1 MKKRYIVTAIFFAL
15 PGLILLSCHTERF
28 VLQAAAKVLPPYATN
43 RISCKEGDPVKITSV
58 GEILVDMTQTHIDSN
73 GIPHFAANPGGA
85 PANVA
90 VAAAK
95 LGAQAAFIGCVG
107 NDSYGRFLRDT
118 LIRYG
123 VDTGGLQVTEDAS
136 TTLAIVTVDEKGE
149 RSFSFYRKPGADT
162 RIDAARAIRAAQ
174 GTGILHFGSVSLT
187 DPVCRDAVVSTVQA
201 AKNTGTLITY
211 DPNYRAALWEHEDAA
226 VLQMRAVL
234 PLCDIVKISD
244 EETMLLCGVSEPGE
258 ALEKLMSLGVRL
270 AVVTLGAKGA
280 MWRFGSLEGRVP
292 GFSVKVADTNGAGDT
307 FFGAFLS
314 RIALR
319 GSLAGLTAEELDRYV
334 RFANKAASITTSRP
348 GAIPA
353 MPSLEEVEEGFM

>member
-1 MKKRYIVTAIFFAL
+1 M
-15 PGLILLSCHTERF
+15 
-28 VLQAAAKVLPPYATN
+28 
-43 RISCKEGDPVKITSV
+43 KITSI
-58 GEILVDMTQTHIDSN
+58 GEILVDMTQTHVDEN

-95 LGAQAAFIGCVG
+95 MGVEAGFIGCVG
-107 NDSYGRFLRDT
+107 DDVFGRLLRDT
-118 LIRYG
+118 LIRAG
-123 VDTGGLQVTEDAS
+123 VDVSGLQVTRQTN
-136 TTLAIVTVDEKGE
+136 TTLAIVSVDGRGE

-162 RIDAARAIRAAQ
+162 TIDVRQAVQAIA

-187 DPVCRDAVVSTVQA
+187 DPVCRDTVVTAVQA
-201 AKNTGTLITY
+201 AKKAGALITY
-211 DPNYRAALWEHEDAA
+211 DPNYRAVLWEHEDAA

-244 EETMLLCGVSEPGE
+244 EETTLLCGVKEPE
-258 ALEKLMSLGVRL
+258 AALRKLMELGVRL
-270 AVVTLGAKGA
+270 AVVTLGAEGA
-280 MWRFGSLEGRVP
+280 MWRCGEMTGAVP

-314 RIALR
+314 RIAAR
-319 GSLAGLTAEELDRYV
+319 GGLDGLTAEEINGFV
-334 RFANKAASITTSRP
+334 RFANKAASLTASRP

-353 MPSLEEVEEGFM
+353 MPALQEVLEGLNR

>member
-1 MKKRYIVTAIFFAL
+1 MKITAI
-15 PGLILLSCHTERF
+15 
-28 VLQAAAKVLPPYATN
+28 
-43 RISCKEGDPVKITSV
+43 
-58 GEILVDMTQTHIDSN
+58 GEILVDMTQTHIDAN

-90 VAAAK
+90 VAVSK
-95 LGAQAAFIGCVG
+95 LGGESEFIGCVG
-107 NDSYGRFLRDT
+107 NDLYGRLLRDT
-118 LIRYG
+118 LLRNG
-123 VDTGGLQVTEDAS
+123 VSTDGLQTTDRAN
-136 TTLAIVTVDEKGE
+136 TTLAIVMVDDRGE

-162 RIDAARAIRAAQ
+162 LIDANRAIRDTE

-187 DPVCRDAVVSTVQA
+187 DPYCRDAVVTTVQE
-201 AKNTGTLITY
+201 AKRAGALISY
-211 DPNYRAALWEHEDAA
+211 DPNYRASLWEHEEAA

-244 EETMLLCGVSEPGE
+244 EETMLLCGARDPEN
-258 ALEKLMSLGVRL
+258 ALEKLMSLGIRL
-270 AVVTLGAKGA
+270 AIVTLGAHGA
-280 MWRFGSLEGRVP
+280 MWRCGEMHGRVP

-314 RIALR
+314 RIAAHGGLE
-319 GSLAGLTAEELDRYV
+319 SLTEEEINGYV

-353 MPSLEEVEEGFM
+353 MPVLQEVEEGLE

>member
-1 MKKRYIVTAIFFAL
+1 M
-15 PGLILLSCHTERF
+15 
-28 VLQAAAKVLPPYATN
+28 
-43 RISCKEGDPVKITSV
+43 KITTI
-58 GEILVDMTQTHIDSN
+58 GEILIDMTQTHIDQN

-95 LGAQAAFIGCVG
+95 LGIESGFIGCVG
-107 NDSYGRFLRDT
+107 DDSYGRFLRDT
-118 LIRYG
+118 LVRYG
-123 VDTGGLQVTEDAS
+123 VSTEGLQVSHSAS

-162 RIDAARAIRAAQ
+162 RIKADKAVEAIK
-174 GTGILHFGSVSLT
+174 GSGILHFGSVSLT
-187 DPVCRDAVVSTVQA
+187 DPVCRDAVVTTVQA
-201 AKNTGTLITY
+201 AKKAGMLITY
-211 DPNYRAALWEHEDAA
+211 DPNYRAALWENEDAA

-244 EETMLLCGVSEPGE
+244 EETMLLCGIKEPE
-258 ALEKLMSLGVRL
+258 AALQKLMDLGVRL

-280 MWRFGSLEGRVP
+280 LWRCGSMSGMVP

-314 RIALR
+314 RIAAR
-319 GSLAGLTAEELDRYV
+319 GGLDGLTEEEINGYV
-334 RFANKAASITTSRP
+334 RFANKAASLTTSRP

-353 MPSLEEVEEGFM
+353 MPTLQEVQEGLIA

>member
-1 MKKRYIVTAIFFAL
+1 M
-15 PGLILLSCHTERF
+15 
-28 VLQAAAKVLPPYATN
+28 
-43 RISCKEGDPVKITSV
+43 RITTI
-58 GEILVDMTQTHIDSN
+58 GEILIDMTQTHIDEN

-90 VAAAK
+90 VCAAK
-95 LGAQAAFIGCVG
+95 LGAESAFIGCVG
-107 NDSYGRFLRDT
+107 DDAYGRFLRDT

-123 VDTGGLQVTEDAS
+123 VNTAGLQVTRQAS

-162 RIDAARAIRAAQ
+162 MIDAKLAERAAE
-174 GTGILHFGSVSLT
+174 GSGILHFGSVSLT
-187 DPVCRDAVVSTVQA
+187 DPVCRDAVVSTVIA
-201 AKNTGTLITY
+201 AKKGGTLITY
-211 DPNYRAALWEHEDAA
+211 DPNYRAALWENEEAA
-226 VLQMRAVL
+226 ILQMRAVL

-244 EETMLLCGVSEPGE
+244 EETMLLCGVQEPE
-258 ALEKLMSLGVRL
+258 AALEKLMGLGVRL

-280 MWRFGSLEGRVP
+280 AWRCGGLTGTVP
-292 GFSVKVADTNGAGDT
+292 GCPVKVADTNGAGDT
-307 FFGAFLS
+307 FFGSFLS

-319 GSLAGLTAEELDRYV
+319 GGLGGLTSEEISAYV

-353 MPSLEEVEEGFM
+353 MPAIQEVEA